1 MIKFLKRIPWKDI
14 LVTVL
19 VVALAAGAL
28 LGVGTALTNKTKK
41 VSPLVFERGA
51 LDANGLH
58 VESKTSI
65 YTKDLIE
72 CQGLEIEPDFEVSG
86 TYQVFYYDTNK
97 QFLGASALQDS
108 QTDGVYTK
116 GMEYPLAKYCRI
128 VISPTASVDEDGYV
142 DEDWK
147 IRFYEVTSYA
157 NKYTIKVAKDQKFD
171 FSKVDLLEG
180 KVVYAGKA
188 FNANLSTYSS
198 MIEMKGWS
206 CVDKIS
212 VLGYEQLKLCVA
224 SGGRM
229 EIIFYDENGNNL
241 NYGGDPIVL
250 DALLYSK
257 NLESIVDILPGTSFI
272 VVGFGPSEIAVD
284 GNYHLYFEK

>member
-51 LDANGLH
+51 LDENGLH

-97 QFLGASALQDS
+97 QFLGASALMDS
-108 QTDGVYTK
+108 QTDGVYNK
-116 GMEYPLAKYCRI
+116 GREYPLAKYCRI

-147 IRFYEVTSYA
+147 IRFYEITSYA
-157 NKYTIKVAKDQKFD
+157 NKYTIKVAKDQKIDYIGIDLLSGITIIENRSNQTFNDYNDKHYAHEGYACTDAVYVTD
-171 FSKVDLLEG
+171 FSHLKLKLVAPAG
-180 KVVYAGKA
+180 CRIQVVFYDQNGLNVSPDETYDANALTSEVSVENIIDIPSGTAFVA
-188 FNANLSTYSS
+188 FNFN
-198 MIEMKGWS
+198 
-206 CVDKIS
+206 
-212 VLGYEQLKLCVA
+212 
-224 SGGRM
+224 
-229 EIIFYDENGNNL
+229 
-241 NYGGDPIVL
+241 P
-250 DALLYSK
+250 
-257 NLESIVDILPGTSFI
+257 VDI
-272 VVGFGPSEIAVD
+272 GFNGYHVYIA
-284 GNYHLYFEK
+284 K